1 MTNETHD
8 TPIVVADAAAAPET
22 LATFAKP
29 PATPLVETAATAEI
43 LASREWVAPSSV
55 VKIDGAASAE
65 ITFAQLNLAEPI
77 LRAVTESGYTKPTP
91 IQAQAIPIVLSGLD
105 VMGGAQTGT
114 GKTAAFTL
122 PILNRIIKHANSSPS
137 PARHPVRALMLAPT
151 RELAIQIQEAVETYA
166 KHTGIRSTVV
176 FGGVDIKE
184 QKAAVRAGVE
194 ILVATP
200 GRLLDHLEQKNLSLN
215 QVEVLVLDEADRMLD
230 MGFIPDIVRI
240 IGLLPE
246 KRQSLLFSATFSDE
260 IKKLADRMLKAPVLI
275 EVARRNE
282 SAANVAQQMYRVHGD
297 DKRRLLGHMV
307 NSQNLQQVLVFSRS
321 KLQTARLARELA
333 RDGFTTDAIHGD
345 KTQDER
351 MKALEAF
358 KTGTVRIL
366 VATDV
371 AARGIDIDQLPTV
384 VNYELPFVAE
394 DYVHRIGRTGR
405 AGASG
410 TAISFVSPD
419 DSKLLA
425 EIEKLIKRKLD
436 EQPMPD
442 LSRYGERYGPRKAGD
457 ESSRAPRGEGY
468 GSVRPSMT
476 EPRKSHATS
485 YQGGR
490 DKTHFDLNPDQPIAP
505 NARGARGA
513 RHLANGRRVMNEVC
527 ALLRAPVRAP
537 RVAAP
542 VAQNMVEPSPM
553 AEVSAG
559 ATSLAMA
566 DASPSVTAAA

>member
-1 MTNETHD
+1 MITEEQTQPADLH
-8 TPIVVADAAAAPET
+8 VAPAADVTAGSQSNLSAST
-22 LATFAKP
+22 QAP
-29 PATPLVETAATAEI
+29 PAPATAE
-43 LASREWVAPSSV
+43 P
-55 VKIDGAASAE
+55 AAKPE
-65 ITFAQLNLAEPI
+65 TTFASLNLADPI
-77 LRAVTESGYTKPTP
+77 LRAVTEAGYVKPTP
-91 IQAQAIPIVLSGLD
+91 IQAQAIPIVMAGLD

-122 PILNRIIKHANSSPS
+122 PILNRMLKHANNSPS

-151 RELAIQIQEAVETYA
+151 RELAIQIEESVETYA
-166 KHTGIRSTVV
+166 KHTGLRSTVV

-200 GRLLDHLEQKNLSLN
+200 GRLLDHIEQKNLSLN

-240 IGLLPE
+240 IGMLPE

-260 IKKLADRMLKAPVLI
+260 IKKLADRMLKSPTLI

-282 SAANVAQQMYRVHGD
+282 SAANVAQQMFRVHGD
-297 DKRRLLGHMV
+297 DKRRLLGHLV
-307 NSQNLQQVLVFSRS
+307 NSQNLTQVLVFSRS

-333 RDGFTTDAIHGD
+333 RDGFATDAIHGD
-345 KTQDER
+345 KSQEER
-351 MKALEAF
+351 IKALDGF
-358 KTGTVRIL
+358 KNGTTRIL

-371 AARGIDIDQLPTV
+371 AARGLDIDQLPTV

-419 DSKLLA
+419 DGKLLA

-442 LSRYGERYGPRKAGD
+442 LSRYGDRYGPRR
-457 ESSRAPRGEGY
+457 EPREGGE
-468 GSVRPSMT
+468 VRRSMT
-476 EPRKSHATS
+476 EPRPNSDRGPRDKSH
-485 YQGGR
+485 Y
-490 DKTHFDLNPDQPIAP
+490 DLNPDQPISTS
-505 NARGARGA
+505 NARGARGGRNSA
-513 RHLANGRRVMNEVC
+513 LGRRATREICV
-527 ALLRAPVRAP
+527 LLKAPVRHVP
-537 RVAAP
+537 VAAP
-542 VAQNMVEPSPM
+542 VAEPESTTE
-553 AEVSAG
+553 AV
-559 ATSLAMA
+559 
-566 DASPSVTAAA
+566 AS

>member
-1 MTNETHD
+1 MNEISNAID
-8 TPIVVADAAAAPET
+8 TAPTAPAPVALSIESDANQTDAAPAPV
-22 LATFAKP
+22 TFA
-29 PATPLVETAATAEI
+29 T
-43 LASREWVAPSSV
+43 
-55 VKIDGAASAE
+55 
-65 ITFAQLNLAEPI
+65 LNLAEPI
-77 LRAVTESGYTKPTP
+77 LRAVTDSGYTTPTP
-91 IQAQAIPIVLSGLD
+91 IQAQAIPVVLAGLD

-122 PILNRIIKHANSSPS
+122 PILNRMLKHANSSPS
-137 PARHPVRALMLAPT
+137 PARHPIRALMLAPT
-151 RELAIQIQEAVETYA
+151 RELAIQIEEAVETYA
-166 KHTGIRSTVV
+166 KHTGLRSTVV

-200 GRLLDHLEQKNLSLN
+200 GRLLDHIEQKNLSLN

-240 IGLLPE
+240 IGMLPKE
-246 KRQSLLFSATFSDE
+246 RQSLLFSATFSNE
-260 IKKLADRMLKAPVLI
+260 IKALADRMLKAPVLI

-282 SAANVAQQMYRVHGD
+282 SAANVAQQMYRVQGD
-297 DKRRLLGHMV
+297 DKRRLLGHLV
-307 NSQNLQQVLVFSRS
+307 TSQNLTQVLVFSRS

-351 MKALEAF
+351 IKALEAF
-358 KTGTVRIL
+358 KNGSVRIL

-371 AARGIDIDQLPTV
+371 AARGLDIDQLPTV

-419 DSKLLA
+419 DGKLLA
-425 EIEKLIKRKLD
+425 EIEKLIKRKLE

-442 LSRYGERYGPRKAGD
+442 LSGSGERYAPRNPSD
-457 ESSRAPRGEGY
+457 SSSSASSRERPRAPRAHNGEGY
-468 GSVRPSMT
+468 GSVRPPMT
-476 EPRKSHATS
+476 EPRSTH

-490 DKTHFDLNPDQPIAP
+490 DKSHFDLNPDQPIAP
-505 NARGARGA
+505 NARGAKGGRNTA
-513 RHLANGRRVMNEVC
+513 VGRRAAREICV
-527 ALLRAPVRAP
+527 LLKSPLRAAPINAPIARAD
-537 RVAAP
+537 
-542 VAQNMVEPSPM
+542 Q
-553 AEVSAG
+553 AETAGLSA
-559 ATSLAMA
+559 
-566 DASPSVTAAA
+566 

>member
-1 MTNETHD
+1 MTNETPENTSVD
-8 TPIVVADAAAAPET
+8 ADAFTASEATTVLPSAHVHAASPVVP
-22 LATFAKP
+22 F
-29 PATPLVETAATAEI
+29 AATA
-43 LASREWVAPSSV
+43 P
-55 VKIDGAASAE
+55 AE
-65 ITFAQLNLAEPI
+65 ITFADLNLAEPI
-77 LRAVTESGYTKPTP
+77 LRAVTDSGYTKPTP

-122 PILNRIIKHANSSPS
+122 PILNRILKHANSSPS
-137 PARHPVRALMLAPT
+137 PARHPIRALMLAPT
-151 RELAIQIQEAVETYA
+151 RELAIQIEEAVETYA
-166 KHTGIRSTVV
+166 RHTGIRSTVV

-282 SAANVAQQMYRVHGD
+282 SAANVAQQIYRVHGD
-297 DKRRLLGHMV
+297 DKRRLLGHLV
-307 NSQNLQQVLVFSRS
+307 TSQDLKQVLVFSRS
-321 KLQTARLARELA
+321 KLNTARLARELA

-351 MKALEAF
+351 IKALEAF
-358 KTGTVRIL
+358 KNGSVRIL

-371 AARGIDIDQLPTV
+371 AARGLDIDQLPTV

-410 TAISFVSPD
+410 TAISFVAPD
-419 DSKLLA
+419 DGKLLL

-436 EQPMPD
+436 EMPMPD
-442 LSRYGERYGPRKAGD
+442 LSRYGERFGTRRAPD
-457 ESSRAPRGEGY
+457 ESRERS
-468 GSVRPSMT
+468 SHVRPPMT
-476 EPRKSHATS
+476 EPRRTPGSPS
-485 YQGGR
+485 SPPQYSGGR
-490 DKTHFDLNPDQPIAP
+490 DKTHYDLNPDQPIAA

-513 RHLANGRRVMNEVC
+513 RHASNGRRAMHEVC
-527 ALLRAPVRAP
+527 ALLRAPVRPVPAA
-537 RVAAP
+537 RARASEMIETASDTANLAAP
-542 VAQNMVEPSPM
+542 VAQIDSPTE
-553 AEVSAG
+553 AI
-559 ATSLAMA
+559 T
-566 DASPSVTAAA
+566 TA

>member
-1 MTNETHD
+1 MTNETPENTSVD
-8 TPIVVADAAAAPET
+8 ADAFTASEATMAAPAPHVDT
-22 LATFAKP
+22 
-29 PATPLVETAATAEI
+29 VAA
-43 LASREWVAPSSV
+43 LAPS
-55 VKIDGAASAE
+55 APAE
-65 ITFAQLNLAEPI
+65 ITFADLNLAEPI
-77 LRAVTESGYTKPTP
+77 LRAVTDSGYTKPTP

-122 PILNRIIKHANSSPS
+122 PILNRILKHANSSPS
-137 PARHPVRALMLAPT
+137 PARHPIRALMLAPT
-151 RELAIQIQEAVETYA
+151 RELAIQIEEAVETYA

-246 KRQSLLFSATFSDE
+246 KRQSLLFSATFSEE

-282 SAANVAQQMYRVHGD
+282 SAANVAQQIYRVHGD
-297 DKRRLLGHMV
+297 DKRRLLGHLV
-307 NSQNLQQVLVFSRS
+307 TSQDLKQVLVFSRS
-321 KLQTARLARELA
+321 KLNTARLARELE
-333 RDGFTTDAIHGD
+333 RDGFTTGAIHGD

-351 MKALEAF
+351 IKALEAF
-358 KTGTVRIL
+358 KNGDVRIL

-371 AARGIDIDQLPTV
+371 AARGLDIDQLPTV

-394 DYVHRIGRTGR
+394 DYIHRIGRTGR

-410 TAISFVSPD
+410 TAISFVAPD
-419 DSKLLA
+419 DGKLLV

-436 EQPMPD
+436 EMPMPD
-442 LSRYGERYGPRKAGD
+442 LSRYGERFGQRRSPGAAE
-457 ESSRAPRGEGY
+457 ESRERSH
-468 GSVRPSMT
+468 VRPPMR
-476 EPRKSHATS
+476 EPRRSPSEGGLNAP
-485 YQGGR
+485 YAGGR
-490 DKTHFDLNPDQPIAP
+490 DKTHFDMNPDQPVAA

-513 RHLANGRRVMNEVC
+513 RHASNGRRAMHEVC
-527 ALLRAPVRAP
+527 ALLRAPVRPAP
-537 RVAAP
+537 AARTRASEMIETSGDAANLAATAMP
-542 VAQNMVEPSPM
+542 VETATE
-553 AEVSAG
+553 
-559 ATSLAMA
+559 ATSA
-566 DASPSVTAAA
+566 V

>member
-1 MTNETHD
+1 MNEISNAID
-8 TPIVVADAAAAPET
+8 TAPTAPAPVALSIESDANQTDAAPAPV
-22 LATFAKP
+22 TFA
-29 PATPLVETAATAEI
+29 T
-43 LASREWVAPSSV
+43 
-55 VKIDGAASAE
+55 
-65 ITFAQLNLAEPI
+65 LNLAEPI
-77 LRAVTESGYTKPTP
+77 LRAVTDSGYTTPTP
-91 IQAQAIPIVLSGLD
+91 IQAQAIPVVLAGLD

-122 PILNRIIKHANSSPS
+122 PILNRMLKHANSSPS
-137 PARHPVRALMLAPT
+137 PARHPIRALMLAPT
-151 RELAIQIQEAVETYA
+151 RELAIQIEEAVETYA
-166 KHTGIRSTVV
+166 KHTGLRSTVV

-200 GRLLDHLEQKNLSLN
+200 GRLLDHIEQKNLSLN

-240 IGLLPE
+240 IGMLPKE
-246 KRQSLLFSATFSDE
+246 RQSLLFSATFSNE
-260 IKKLADRMLKAPVLI
+260 IKALADRMLKAPVLI

-282 SAANVAQQMYRVHGD
+282 SAANVAQQMYRVQGD
-297 DKRRLLGHMV
+297 DKRRLLGHLV
-307 NSQNLQQVLVFSRS
+307 TSQNLTQVLVFSRS

-351 MKALEAF
+351 IKALEAF
-358 KTGTVRIL
+358 KNGSVRIL

-371 AARGIDIDQLPTV
+371 AARGLDIDQLPTV

-419 DSKLLA
+419 DGKLLA
-425 EIEKLIKRKLD
+425 EIEKLIKRKLE

-442 LSRYGERYGPRKAGD
+442 LSGSGERYAPRNPSDSSSNASSR
-457 ESSRAPRGEGY
+457 ERSRAPRAHSGEGY
-468 GSVRPSMT
+468 GSVRPPMT
-476 EPRKSHATS
+476 EPRTTH

-490 DKTHFDLNPDQPIAP
+490 DKSHFDLNPDQPIAP
-505 NARGARGA
+505 NARGAKGGRNTA
-513 RHLANGRRVMNEVC
+513 VGRRAAREICV
-527 ALLRAPVRAP
+527 LLKSPLR
-537 RVAAP
+537 AAP
-542 VAQNMVEPSPM
+542 VNAPIARVDQ
-553 AEVSAG
+553 AETAGLSA
-559 ATSLAMA
+559 
-566 DASPSVTAAA
+566 

>member
-1 MTNETHD
+1 MTNELIDQTVPNSTTAEAAPAD
-8 TPIVVADAAAAPET
+8 TDTAINAQAVPAQPQATVTPPAAADASDGI
-22 LATFAKP
+22 TFAK
-29 PATPLVETAATAEI
+29 
-43 LASREWVAPSSV
+43 
-55 VKIDGAASAE
+55 
-65 ITFAQLNLAEPI
+65 LNLAEPI
-77 LRAVTESGYTKPTP
+77 LRAVTDAGYVKPTP
-91 IQAQAIPIVLSGLD
+91 IQAQAIPVVLAGLD

-122 PILNRIIKHANSSPS
+122 PILNRMLKHANTSPS

-151 RELAIQIQEAVETYA
+151 RELAIQIEESVETYA
-166 KHTGIRSTVV
+166 KHTGLRSTVV

-200 GRLLDHLEQKNLSLN
+200 GRLLDHIEQKNLALN

-240 IGLLPE
+240 IGMLPE

-260 IKKLADRMLKAPVLI
+260 IKKLADRMLKSPTLI

-282 SAANVAQQMYRVHGD
+282 SAANVAQQMFRVHGD
-297 DKRRLLGHMV
+297 DKRRLLGHLV
-307 NSQNLQQVLVFSRS
+307 NSQNLTQVLVFSRS

-333 RDGFTTDAIHGD
+333 RDGFATDAIHGD
-345 KTQDER
+345 KSQEER
-351 MKALEAF
+351 IKALDGF
-358 KTGTVRIL
+358 KNGTTRIL

-371 AARGIDIDQLPTV
+371 AARGLDIDQLPTV

-419 DSKLLA
+419 DGKLLA

-442 LSRYGERYGPRKAGD
+442 LSRYGDRYGPRR
-457 ESSRAPRGEGY
+457 EPREGGGE
-468 GSVRPSMT
+468 VRRSMT
-476 EPRKSHATS
+476 EPRPNSDRGPRDKSH
-485 YQGGR
+485 Y
-490 DKTHFDLNPDQPIAP
+490 DLNPDQPVSVS
-505 NARGARGA
+505 NARGARG
-513 RHLANGRRVMNEVC
+513 GRNN
-527 ALLRAPVRAP
+527 ALGRQATREICVLLKAPVRHAP
-537 RVAAP
+537 VVASAAAAAAP
-542 VAQNMVEPSPM
+542 VVESV
-553 AEVSAG
+553 AETPQAAEAV
-559 ATSLAMA
+559 
-566 DASPSVTAAA
+566 AS

>member
-1 MTNETHD
+1 MTNETPKN
-8 TPIVVADAAAAPET
+8 TYADADVFAASEATTAAP
-22 LATFAKP
+22 AVA
-29 PATPLVETAATAEI
+29 VE
-43 LASREWVAPSSV
+43 ASVPSAP
-55 VKIDGAASAE
+55 AE
-65 ITFAQLNLAEPI
+65 ITFADLNLAEPI
-77 LRAVTESGYTKPTP
+77 LRAVTDSGYTKPTP

-122 PILNRIIKHANSSPS
+122 PILNRILKHANSSPS
-137 PARHPVRALMLAPT
+137 PARHPIRALMLAPT
-151 RELAIQIQEAVETYA
+151 RELAIQIEEAVETYA

-282 SAANVAQQMYRVHGD
+282 SAANVAQQIYRVHGD
-297 DKRRLLGHMV
+297 DKRRLLGHLV
-307 NSQNLQQVLVFSRS
+307 TSQDLKQVLVFSRS
-321 KLQTARLARELA
+321 KLNTARLARELE
-333 RDGFTTDAIHGD
+333 RDGFTTGAIHGD
-345 KTQDER
+345 KTQEER
-351 MKALEAF
+351 IKALEAF
-358 KTGTVRIL
+358 KNGDVRIL

-371 AARGIDIDQLPTV
+371 AARGLDIDQLPTV

-394 DYVHRIGRTGR
+394 DYIHRIGRTGR

-410 TAISFVSPD
+410 TAISFVAPD
-419 DSKLLA
+419 DGKLLV

-436 EQPMPD
+436 EMPMPD
-442 LSRYGERYGPRKAGD
+442 LSRYGERFGQRRSPGAVE
-457 ESSRAPRGEGY
+457 ESRERSH
-468 GSVRPSMT
+468 VRPPMR
-476 EPRKSHATS
+476 EPRRSPSEGAMNAP
-485 YQGGR
+485 YAGGR
-490 DKTHFDLNPDQPIAP
+490 DKTHFDMNPDQPVAA

-513 RHLANGRRVMNEVC
+513 RHGSNGRRAMHEVC
-527 ALLRAPVRAP
+527 ALLRAPIKASPASRA
-537 RVAAP
+537 AA
-542 VAQNMVEPSPM
+542 VAQQNDADDADTELMTNTLPQSSATMTGM
-553 AEVSAG
+553 A
-559 ATSLAMA
+559 ATMLVIA
-566 DASPSVTAAA
+566 P

>member
-1 MTNETHD
+1 MNESSHAID
-8 TPIVVADAAAAPET
+8 TAPTTTPVELDVTSVNASHPADAAPPAVPV
-22 LATFAKP
+22 TFA
-29 PATPLVETAATAEI
+29 T
-43 LASREWVAPSSV
+43 
-55 VKIDGAASAE
+55 
-65 ITFAQLNLAEPI
+65 LNLAEPI
-77 LRAVTESGYTKPTP
+77 LRAVTDSGYTTPTP
-91 IQAQAIPIVLSGLD
+91 IQAQAIPVVLAGLD

-122 PILNRIIKHANSSPS
+122 PILNRMLKHANSSPS
-137 PARHPVRALMLAPT
+137 PARHPIRALMLAPT
-151 RELAIQIQEAVETYA
+151 RELAIQIEEAVETYA
-166 KHTGIRSTVV
+166 KHTGLRSTVV

-200 GRLLDHLEQKNLSLN
+200 GRLLDHIEQKNLSLN
-215 QVEVLVLDEADRMLD
+215 KVEVLVLDEADRMLD

-240 IGLLPE
+240 IGMLPKE
-246 KRQSLLFSATFSDE
+246 RQSLLFSATFSNE
-260 IKKLADRMLKAPVLI
+260 IKSLADRMLKAPVLI

-282 SAANVAQQMYRVHGD
+282 SAANVAQQMYRVQGD
-297 DKRRLLGHMV
+297 DKRRLLGHLV
-307 NSQNLQQVLVFSRS
+307 TSQNLTQVLVFSRS

-351 MKALEAF
+351 IKALEAF
-358 KTGTVRIL
+358 KTGAVRIL

-371 AARGIDIDQLPTV
+371 AARGLDIDQLPTV

-394 DYVHRIGRTGR
+394 DYIHRIGRTGR

-419 DSKLLA
+419 DGKLLA

-442 LSRYGERYGPRKAGD
+442 LLGSGERY
-457 ESSRAPRGEGY
+457 APRNVSDAPSLRGVSSHDRPRGHGYGARGTHAGEGY
-468 GSVRPSMT
+468 GSVRPPMT
-476 EPRKSHATS
+476 EPRTTH

-490 DKTHFDLNPDQPIAP
+490 DKSHFDLNPDQPAAP
-505 NARGARGA
+505 NARGAKGGRNVA
-513 RHLANGRRVMNEVC
+513 VGRRVSREVC
-527 ALLRAPVRAP
+527 ALLKSPSY
-537 RVAAP
+537 AAP
-542 VAQNMVEPSPM
+542 AAK
-553 AEVSAG
+553 AEQAESAG
-559 ATSLAMA
+559 LSA
-566 DASPSVTAAA
+566 

>member
-1 MTNETHD
+1 MTNETPENTSLD
-8 TPIVVADAAAAPET
+8 AVAFTASEATTAPQEAPVADESPPVVVVASEPSVPAE
-22 LATFAKP
+22 ATFA
-29 PATPLVETAATAEI
+29 
-43 LASREWVAPSSV
+43 
-55 VKIDGAASAE
+55 D
-65 ITFAQLNLAEPI
+65 LNLAEPI
-77 LRAVTESGYTKPTP
+77 LRAITDSGYTKPTP

-137 PARHPVRALMLAPT
+137 PARHPIRALMLAPT

-282 SAANVAQQMYRVHGD
+282 SAANVAQQIYRVHGD
-297 DKRRLLGHMV
+297 DKRRLLGHLV
-307 NSQNLQQVLVFSRS
+307 TSQDLKQVLVFSRS
-321 KLQTARLARELA
+321 KLNTARLARELA

-351 MKALEAF
+351 IKALEAF
-358 KTGTVRIL
+358 KNGDVRIL

-371 AARGIDIDQLPTV
+371 AARGLDIDQLPTV

-394 DYVHRIGRTGR
+394 DYIHRIGRTGR

-410 TAISFVSPD
+410 TAISFVAPD
-419 DSKLLA
+419 DGKLLV

-436 EQPMPD
+436 EMPMPD
-442 LSRYGERYGPRKAGD
+442 LSRYGERFGQRRSPGAAE
-457 ESSRAPRGEGY
+457 ESRERSH
-468 GSVRPSMT
+468 VRPPMR
-476 EPRKSHATS
+476 EPRRSPSEGGFNAS
-485 YQGGR
+485 LPYSGGR
-490 DKTHFDLNPDQPIAP
+490 DKAHFDLNPDQPVAA

-513 RHLANGRRVMNEVC
+513 RHPSNGRRAMHEVC
-527 ALLRAPVRAP
+527 ALLRAPVRSAP
-537 RVAAP
+537 AAR
-542 VAQNMVEPSPM
+542 ARASEMIETESDGTNM
-553 AEVSAG
+553 
-559 ATSLAMA
+559 
-566 DASPSVTAAA
+566 TAAAMSVESATEATPTA

>member
-1 MTNETHD
+1 MTNETPENTSVD
-8 TPIVVADAAAAPET
+8 AVAFTASEATTAAQEAPVADESPPVIVVASEPSAP
-22 LATFAKP
+22 
-29 PATPLVETAATAEI
+29 
-43 LASREWVAPSSV
+43 
-55 VKIDGAASAE
+55 AE
-65 ITFAQLNLAEPI
+65 ITFADLNLAEPI
-77 LRAVTESGYTKPTP
+77 LRAITDSGYTKPTP

-137 PARHPVRALMLAPT
+137 PARHPIRALMLAPT

-282 SAANVAQQMYRVHGD
+282 SAANVAQQIYRVHGD
-297 DKRRLLGHMV
+297 DKRRLLGHLV
-307 NSQNLQQVLVFSRS
+307 TSQDLKQVLVFSRS
-321 KLQTARLARELA
+321 KLNTARLARELA

-351 MKALEAF
+351 IKALEAF
-358 KTGTVRIL
+358 KNGDVRIL

-371 AARGIDIDQLPTV
+371 AARGLDIDQLPTV

-394 DYVHRIGRTGR
+394 DYIHRIGRTGR

-410 TAISFVSPD
+410 TAISFVAPD
-419 DSKLLA
+419 DGKLLV

-436 EQPMPD
+436 EMPMPD
-442 LSRYGERYGPRKAGD
+442 LSRYGERFGQRRSPGAAE
-457 ESSRAPRGEGY
+457 ESRERSH
-468 GSVRPSMT
+468 VRPPMR
-476 EPRKSHATS
+476 EPRRSPSEGGFNAS
-485 YQGGR
+485 LPYSGGR
-490 DKTHFDLNPDQPIAP
+490 DKAHFDLNPDQPVAA

-513 RHLANGRRVMNEVC
+513 RHPSNGRRAMHEVC
-527 ALLRAPVRAP
+527 ALLRAPVRSAP
-537 RVAAP
+537 AAR
-542 VAQNMVEPSPM
+542 ARASEMIETESDGTNM
-553 AEVSAG
+553 
-559 ATSLAMA
+559 
-566 DASPSVTAAA
+566 TAAAMSVESATEATPAA